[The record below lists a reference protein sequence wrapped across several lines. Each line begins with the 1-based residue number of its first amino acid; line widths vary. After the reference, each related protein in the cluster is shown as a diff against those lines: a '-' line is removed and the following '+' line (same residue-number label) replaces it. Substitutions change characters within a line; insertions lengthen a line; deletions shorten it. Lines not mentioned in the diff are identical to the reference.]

1 MLQFAI
7 NMLQRLCSLVVSSGS
22 FTRFVLLLCFT
33 LSVGSICVAQR
44 RSMRVMEYN
53 VENMFDT
60 LHTVGLS
67 DADFTPTGSYQW
79 NSQRYWAKLGR
90 LSRVIAA
97 AGGVQPVDLLALVE
111 IENDSVVSDLIHRTK
126 LWRMGY
132 ECVVSHSAD
141 VRGINVALVYLPYR
155 FRPFTKDSL
164 RVAPQGKS
172 LRPTRDILHVAGE
185 LVTGDTLDVYVCHF
199 PSRRGGKE
207 SQNYR
212 ECVAQRLRHY
222 VDSVMQMR
230 SQPNV
235 FIMGDFNG
243 YWPES
248 FLADGLGVQLL
259 AATEAVQ
266 PNGLYLLT
274 HALKGVAD
282 VRGTYKFQGEWNQLD
297 HFVVNGAML
306 DESRKG
312 HPYVKSSSCQLFS
325 PMFLLKK
332 ERNGE
337 GVRPKRTFL
346 GNYYQGGY
354 SDHLPI
360 LLDVFFE

>member
-1 MLQFAI
+1 MSRLFVTCYGCWVRYVVLSCFLMFA
-7 NMLQRLCSLVVSSGS
+7 LGK
-22 FTRFVLLLCFT
+22 
-33 LSVGSICVAQR
+33 GVAQQ

-60 LHTVGLS
+60 LHTAGLS
-67 DADFTPTGSYQW
+67 DIDFTPTGSYQW

-97 AGGVQPVDLLALVE
+97 AGGAQPIDLLALVE
-111 IENDSVVSDLIHRTK
+111 IENDSVVNDLIHHTK

-155 FRPFTKDSL
+155 FRLLSKDSL
-164 RVAPQGKS
+164 RVAPQGKT
-172 LRPTRDILHVAGE
+172 LRPTRDILHVVGE

-199 PSRRGGKE
+199 PSRRGGKQ
-207 SQNYR
+207 SQNFR
-212 ECVAQRLRHY
+212 ESVAQHLRHY
-222 VDSVMQMR
+222 VDSVMCMR

-235 FIMGDFNG
+235 LIMGDFNG

-248 FLADGLGVQLL
+248 FLTEGLGVQL
-259 AATEAVQ
+259 AATSEAVQ
-266 PNGLYLLT
+266 PNELYLLT
-274 HALKGVAD
+274 YALKGGAD

-297 HFVVNGAML
+297 HFVVNGTML
-306 DESRKG
+306 DDNRKG
-312 HPYVKSSSCQLFS
+312 HPYIKSSSCKLFC

-332 ERNGE
+332 ERSGE
-337 GVRPKRTFL
+337 GVRPYRTYL

-360 LLDVFFE
+360 LLDLYF